1 MVIVYLYL
9 SIGLMLIAHVLYA
22 EELFDFFLYVLNII
36 ITKTIR

>member
-1 MVIVYLYL
+1 
-9 SIGLMLIAHVLYA
+9 MLIAHVLYA